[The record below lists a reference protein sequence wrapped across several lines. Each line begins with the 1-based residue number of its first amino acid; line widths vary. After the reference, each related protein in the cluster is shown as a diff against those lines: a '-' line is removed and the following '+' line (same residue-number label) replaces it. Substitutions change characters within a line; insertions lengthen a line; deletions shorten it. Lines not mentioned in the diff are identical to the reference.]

1 MKTEIVKRQI
11 RAAAFEYA
19 FGGVRDVEI
28 LANRVGLSSRTLW
41 RVIKPGH
48 RFYNLWREELAALGY
63 EGEACFR
70 VRPRRQADPEKKAR
84 AREGWLSLRQ
94 KYPVLSRRSMAH
106 RLAAEV
112 DATPGAVTGWIRGF
126 EKEMEEESHE

>member
-1 MKTEIVKRQI
+1 MKTELVKRQI

-48 RFYNLWREELAALGY
+48 RFYEVWREELSALGY
-63 EGEACFR
+63 EGETCFR

-84 AREGWLSLRQ
+84 AREGWLSLRR
-94 KYPVLSRRSMAH
+94 KYPILSRRSMAA

-126 EKEMEEESHE
+126 EKEMEDRNE